1 MVPQTIQIPKQG
13 PGRPKTRNTT
23 PVTLNLDIKVAEYL
37 AEMALQ
43 YGLHR
48 NHIIET
54 LILSARNDSYPLQ
67 VKEENERLK
76 ERIKQLESEL
86 MELKEK
92 CGGDPYSRK
101 IRVLKERIHRILDEY
116 GEIRVFELV
125 MKVFNVPK
133 GERLHSKVEEFID
146 GYFIETDGKKLVS
159 NDLELVVIKNK
170 NWQSWLDSHKTPRLL
185 KFLFLYLF
193 FTFVCCFLQSVTFW
207 VLCDNPLFFL
217 LLDK

>member
-1 MVPQTIQIPKQG
+1 MFIFDSVNIDNEGGTLVPQTIQIPKQG

-92 CGGDPYSRK
+92 CGG
-101 IRVLKERIHRILDEY
+101 IHIL
-116 GEIRVFELV
+116 
-125 MKVFNVPK
+125 
-133 GERLHSKVEEFID
+133 ERLGCLKREYI
-146 GYFIETDGKKLVS
+146 GYSMSMVKLGS
-159 NDLELVVIKNK
+159 LN
-170 NWQSWLDSHKTPRLL
+170 
-185 KFLFLYLF
+185 
-193 FTFVCCFLQSVTFW
+193 
-207 VLCDNPLFFL
+207 
-217 LLDK
+217 